1 MNPNFPVYIICTFSC
16 ACARQTFANADRCCL
31 FTFTVYQLIIFQKI
45 RHGAISKTTTKMSIK
60 LDKDSLEKL
69 KSFIDICKKQPEILH
84 QPELEFFRKF
94 VESLGGTIPEVPTKP
109 PQTQPQAE
117 PAAAPE
123 MADSEPESD
132 LELDNE
138 GCITPDEVDSSQKMG
153 DAAKEVSEEDSD
165 KADEKRREAMG
176 QFSEGNIEKAIE
188 LYTEAI
194 ELNPQSALLFAKR
207 GQAFLKLN
215 KPNACIKDC
224 SRALELNC
232 DSAAAYK
239 FRGRAY
245 RLLGKW
251 EEAAKDL
258 RQACNIDFDEQTDEW
273 LKEVTP
279 NAKKIEQHRLKQ
291 ERKKLEREERERA
304 ERLRKA
310 REAHAQ
316 AAKAGDG
323 AAQAP
328 EEESGAGAGIGD
340 FYKLL
345 QDPDVMA
352 AFQDPDIAAAFQ
364 DISTNPS
371 NFIKYQSNPKVMAF
385 ISKLSSKF
393 AGSGFPAGA
402 FPGGFPGFPGAGAF
416 GGAPT
421 QPPPN
426 MTDDDGLD

>member
-1 MNPNFPVYIICTFSC
+1 
-16 ACARQTFANADRCCL
+16 
-31 FTFTVYQLIIFQKI
+31 
-45 RHGAISKTTTKMSIK
+45 MSVQ

-69 KSFIDICKKQPEILH
+69 KAFIDVCKKQPEILH
-84 QPELEFFRKF
+84 QPELRFFKVF
-94 VESLGGTIPEVPTKP
+94 VESLGGTIPEVIPKPTKTP
-109 PQTQPQAE
+109 TAE
-117 PAAAPE
+117 PQPPREE
-123 MADSEPESD
+123 MAESDPESD

-138 GCITPDEVDSSQKMG
+138 GCITPDEENPNQEMG
-153 DAAKEVSEEDSD
+153 DASKVEISEEDTD

-176 QFSEGNIEKAIE
+176 QFSEGNIEKAVE

-194 ELNPQSALLFAKR
+194 KLNPNSALLFAKR
-207 GQAFLKLN
+207 GQAYLKLS

-245 RLLGKW
+245 RLIGKW

-310 REAHAQ
+310 REAHAR
-316 AAKAGDG
+316 AAKPAGEEPTPDDEP
-323 AAQAP
+323 AA
-328 EEESGAGAGIGD
+328 GGGGLGD

-352 AFQDPDIAAAFQ
+352 AFQDPEIAAAFQ
-364 DISTNPS
+364 DISTNPG

-416 GGAPT
+416 GGAGGGATTNQP
-421 QPPPN
+421 PPPN
-426 MTDDDGLD
+426 MPDDDGLD

>member
-1 MNPNFPVYIICTFSC
+1 
-16 ACARQTFANADRCCL
+16 
-31 FTFTVYQLIIFQKI
+31 
-45 RHGAISKTTTKMSIK
+45 MSIQ

-69 KSFIDICKKQPEILH
+69 KAFVAICKQQPEILH
-84 QPELEFFRKF
+84 QPELEFFKKF
-94 VESLGGTIPEVPTKP
+94 IESLGGTIPETPTNRAS
-109 PQTQPQAE
+109 TQRTAE
-117 PAAAPE
+117 PAAE
-123 MADSEPESD
+123 EGMANSEPESD

-138 GCITPDEVDSSQKMG
+138 GCITPDEVDPNQKMG
-153 DAAKEVSEEDSD
+153 DATKELTDEDIE
-165 KADEKRREAMG
+165 KADEKRVEAMS
-176 QFSEGNIEKAIE
+176 QFAEGNIEKAIE

-194 ELNPQSALLFAKR
+194 ELNPNSALLFAKR
-207 GQAFLKLN
+207 GQAYLKLS

-224 SRALELNC
+224 TRALELNC
-232 DSAAAYK
+232 DSATAYK

-245 RLLGKW
+245 RLTGKW

-291 ERKKLEREERERA
+291 ERKKLEKEERERA

-310 REAHAQ
+310 REAHAN
-316 AAKAGDG
+316 AAKASEEATPNTEPTTGD
-323 AAQAP
+323 
-328 EEESGAGAGIGD
+328 AGAGLGD

-352 AFQDPDIAAAFQ
+352 AFQDPEIAAAFQ

-371 NFIKYQSNPKVMAF
+371 NFIKYQSNPKIMAF

-402 FPGGFPGFPGAGAF
+402 FPGGFSGFPGAGAF
-416 GGAPT
+416 GGAAPN

-426 MTDDDGLD
+426 VPDDDGLD